1 MPGTYS
7 ISLSD
12 AAWVDVVEQDHFLKA
27 KAHSGVQGGQ
37 GIRKVLR
44 FELRSDPV
52 IIQIS
57 GASTPR
63 LNFAILPAE

>member
-12 AAWVDVVEQDHFLKA
+12 AAWVDVVEQVHILKA
-27 KAHSGVQGGQ
+27 KAHSGVQGCQ
-37 GIRKVLR
+37 GTRKV
-44 FELRSDPV
+44 ELRGDPL

-57 GASTPR
+57 GSSIPR

>member
-12 AAWVDVVEQDHFLKA
+12 AAWVDVVEQDHILKA
-27 KAHSGVQGGQ
+27 KAHTGVQGCQ
-37 GIRKVLR
+37 GTRKVQR
-44 FELRSDPV
+44 FELRGAPL

-57 GASTPR
+57 GASIPR